1 MSASPK
7 GSHHFPTKQA
17 QLDDAAAQPAMI
29 WNPLRQRRQS
39 PDVSLAQW
47 RQVEAQLPFLARLSP
62 ADQAALRE
70 MALRFIAS
78 KEWHG
83 AHGLAL
89 AAEMQLS
96 IALQACLPV
105 LRLGLHWYDGWVGIV
120 VYPGDFVIPRSEMDA
135 DGVVHEYDD
144 AVLGEAWEG
153 GPVLLSWFDDPGAV
167 AGINI
172 VIHEFAHKLDMRNGV
187 ADGMPPLEGAT
198 SAQQWRSAFAPAYA
212 DFCRRVD
219 RGEDTLLDPY
229 AAESPAEFFAVMS
242 EAFFETADLLFEEY
256 PRVYAQLAL
265 FYRQEPRADGAMI
278 AT

>member
-1 MSASPK
+1 MSTSSK
-7 GSHHFPTKQA
+7 GSHHFPANQA
-17 QLDDAAAQPAMI
+17 HPDQTAAAKPAMI
-29 WNPLRQRRQS
+29 WNPLKRRRQS
-39 PDVSLAQW
+39 ADVSLAQW
-47 RQVEAQLPFLARLSP
+47 RQVEAQLPFLARLSAP
-62 ADQAALRE
+62 DQAALRE
-70 MALRFIAS
+70 LALRLIEA

-83 AHGLAL
+83 AHGLTL
-89 AAEMQLS
+89 TAEMQLS

-105 LRLGLHWYDGWVGIV
+105 LKLGLHWYDGWVGIV
-120 VYPGDFVIPRSEMDA
+120 IYPGDFVIPRSVMDD

-153 GPVLLSWFDDPGAV
+153 GPVLLSWFDESDAV

-187 ADGMPPLEGAT
+187 ADGMPPLDSPM

-219 RGEDTLLDPY
+219 QGEDTLLDPY

-242 EAFFETADLLFEEY
+242 EAFFETPDLLFAEY
-256 PRVYAQLAL
+256 PQVYAELAR
-265 FYRQEPRADGAMI
+265 FYRQEPRGPAVL
-278 AT
+278 